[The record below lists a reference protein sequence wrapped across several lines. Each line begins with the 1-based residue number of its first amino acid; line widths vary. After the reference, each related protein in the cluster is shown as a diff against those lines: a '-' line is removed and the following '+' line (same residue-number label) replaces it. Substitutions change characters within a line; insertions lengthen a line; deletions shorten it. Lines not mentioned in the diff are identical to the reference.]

1 MYDSRSIKVPKKLTK
16 DLILSQVSESYIM
29 RHYLGFDFQLNK
41 AYKSPLRKESNPS
54 FALYY
59 NGEGVLR
66 FKDFNGAQGSCFDL
80 VMILFAVN
88 FADGLKI
95 IARDL
100 NIGISEIEASRIEPK
115 EYDKI
120 EKFDAIRHLIQFKP
134 KKYTQSELEYWQQY
148 NITLDTLNK
157 YSVYAAELIFLN
169 RKLILRA
176 WGNNPI
182 FCYRFSSG
190 NVKVYRPLCFK
201 GDMKWLSNIDFE
213 DVQGLEVLNFDNS
226 TLIITKSLKDVMCL
240 DSLGYS
246 AIAPQSENTKTQ
258 HQLIKDISENFDNV
272 VILFD
277 NDNAGKLG
285 AEELNNYIGNSKC
298 IFIPDE
304 TCKDISDYIHKY
316 SIEEADVLLKKL
328 I

>member
-1 MYDSRSIKVPKKLTK
+1 MYDSRNINIPKKLTK
-16 DLILSQVSESYIM
+16 ELILSQVSESYIM

-59 NGEGVLR
+59 NGEGLLR
-66 FKDFNGAQGSCFDL
+66 FKDFNGDQGSCFDL
-80 VMILFAVN
+80 VMVLFSVN
-88 FADGLKI
+88 FTDALKI

-100 NIGISEIEASRIEPK
+100 NILDSNIEASKIELK

-120 EKFDAIRHLIQFKP
+120 EKFDAAKHLIQFKP
-134 KKYTQSELEYWQQY
+134 KKFSKKELEYWEQY
-148 NITLDTLNK
+148 NITQDILTK
-157 YSVYAAELIFLN
+157 YNVYAAEFVFLN
-169 RKLILRA
+169 KKLILRS
-176 WGNNPI
+176 WETNPI
-182 FCYRFSSG
+182 FCYKFHSG

-213 DVQGLEVLNFDNS
+213 DVQGLEALDFSNS

-240 DSLGYS
+240 HSLGYS

-258 HQLIKDISENFDNV
+258 HQLIKDISENFDDIF
-272 VILFD
+272 ILFD
-277 NDNAGKLG
+277 NDEAGKLG
-285 AEELNNYIGNSKC
+285 AKELNEYIQNAKC
-298 IFIPDE
+298 IFIPDV
-304 TCKDISDYIHKY
+304 TCKDISDYISKY
-316 SIEEADVLLKKL
+316 GIEATNSLLKKL